1 MWYLVYGCDVAKGF
15 MMLDFVGGYSR
26 KYGDYF
32 TLIWYWSTD
41 SKLKT
46 NQMKS
51 LPTRIK
57 KKNWVQFGDMYFR
70 MAISSDD
77 ILDECWVTVFG

>member
-32 TLIWYWSTD
+32 TLIWYWSKD

-46 NQMKS
+46 NQMES
-51 LPTRIK
+51 LPTRI
-57 KKNWVQFGDMYFR
+57 
-70 MAISSDD
+70 
-77 ILDECWVTVFG
+77 